1 MEGRKV
7 KNGEKSPWGQCLTRP
22 FWLLIGARKLVFFW
36 HQSKARMAGTVWKW
50 SGKTLSPGALLA
62 VLYFLC
68 ATFSCPFRLS
78 LVPSICPWVSEDDT
92 SLDLLQKPSF
102 APQSKSCRKIV
113 GRITRVTG
121 GKCLNLCVFHF
132 KITKSNCREGS
143 KSGKINSCRLILTGL
158 LDLFNIIITPI
169 MTTTVPEQSM
179 DKNQYRLKI
188 CCNQMIFID

>member
-1 MEGRKV
+1 MARRKV
-7 KNGEKSPWGQCLTRP
+7 KNGQKSPWGQCLTN
-22 FWLLIGARKLVFFW
+22 RKTQVLW
-36 HQSKARMAGTVWKW
+36 HQSEARTAATVWKW
-50 SGKTLSPGALLA
+50 SGKTLSPGALLT
-62 VLYFLC
+62 VLYFLR
-68 ATFSCPFRLS
+68 ATFSRPFRLS

-102 APQSKSCRKIV
+102 AAQSKSCRKIV

-158 LDLFNIIITPI
+158 LDLFNIIITLI
-169 MTTTVPEQSM
+169 MTTTLPE
-179 DKNQYRLKI
+179 
-188 CCNQMIFID
+188 